1 MDKEYVKKVHFFL
14 ADYFKDKEDPISP
27 AGVKDEGLLESACL
41 RPATCLIGGKEAY
54 PSVFDKAAAL
64 FHSIIS
70 NHCFFNGNKRTA
82 LLTAMDFLA
91 QNNFWI
97 DLCSDEELFEF
108 TRKVAAHEICDDRRK
123 EVEVISKWFHDKTR
137 KAMSGDRCLTYRDL
151 KEILANFDVSIEE
164 DVFYFVVQK
173 KGGESIRI
181 LKRGCQGFSD
191 YDPVYIAD
199 LRKRLELTKENGID
213 SARFYGE
220 KGIDPDLNFLM
231 KLRLDVFKKLAK
243 T

>member
-1 MDKEYVKKVHFFL
+1 
-14 ADYFKDKEDPISP
+14 
-27 AGVKDEGLLESACL
+27 
-41 RPATCLIGGKEAY
+41 
-54 PSVFDKAAAL
+54 
-64 FHSIIS
+64 
-70 NHCFFNGNKRTA
+70 
-82 LLTAMDFLA
+82 
-91 QNNFWI
+91 
-97 DLCSDEELFEF
+97 
-108 TRKVAAHEICDDRRK
+108 
-123 EVEVISKWFHDKTR
+123 
-137 KAMSGDRCLTYRDL
+137 MSGDRCLTYRDL

-164 DVFYFVVQK
+164 DGFYCVVQK

>member
-97 DLCSDEELFEF
+97 DLE
-108 TRKVAAHEICDDRRK
+108 RV
-123 EVEVISKWFHDKTR
+123 SK
-137 KAMSGDRCLTYRDL
+137 LQL
-151 KEILANFDVSIEE
+151 L
-164 DVFYFVVQK
+164 
-173 KGGESIRI
+173 
-181 LKRGCQGFSD
+181 
-191 YDPVYIAD
+191 
-199 LRKRLELTKENGID
+199 
-213 SARFYGE
+213 
-220 KGIDPDLNFLM
+220 
-231 KLRLDVFKKLAK
+231 
-243 T
+243 